1 MGCQVDSW
9 KAQLELA
16 KSRIAEIEDKIA
28 LQRQRA
34 EQNDDT
40 AVRLISVMQESLA
53 RAKAHAQYIEQRI
66 AKHEAHSGRRAA
78 LATLINVAQIERK
91 IVEYDRK
98 AIALENAIRAED
110 DPTSAKRKMQLRD
123 DFMRAIP
130 ALKRQLARAKATPD
144 QAVPAPADV
153 DSQLPSALT

>member
-1 MGCQVDSW
+1 VDSW

-40 AVRLISVMQESLA
+40 AVRLMSVLQESLA

-66 AKHEAHSGRRAA
+66 AAHEADSGRRKAR
-78 LATLINVAQIERK
+78 ATLINLTQIESKIADYERK
-91 IVEYDRK
+91 VST
-98 AIALENAIRAED
+98 LEDAIRAEK
-110 DPTSAKRKMQLRD
+110 DPTLAERKIHQRD
-123 DFMRAIP
+123 DLMRAIP
-130 ALKRQLARAKATPD
+130 ALKSILARAKATE
-144 QAVPAPADV
+144 AP
-153 DSQLPSALT
+153 SRLKP

>member
-1 MGCQVDSW
+1 VDSW

-53 RAKAHAQYIEQRI
+53 RAKAHVQYIEQRI
-66 AKHEAHSGRRAA
+66 AEHAADSGRRTAR
-78 LATLINVAQIERK
+78 ATLINVTWIESR
-91 IVEYDRK
+91 IGEYDRK
-98 AIALENAIRAED
+98 VSTLENAIRAEKNPTLAERKIHQLD
-110 DPTSAKRKMQLRD
+110 DL
-123 DFMRAIP
+123 MRAIP

-144 QAVPAPADV
+144 QAVPASASG
-153 DSQLPSALT
+153 DSRLPSALA

>member
-1 MGCQVDSW
+1 MDSW
-9 KAQLELA
+9 NVQREKA

-28 LQRQRA
+28 QQRQRA

-66 AKHEAHSGRRAA
+66 AADEADSGRRTAR
-78 LATLINVAQIERK
+78 ATLINVTQIERK
-91 IVEYDRK
+91 IAEYERK
-98 AIALENAIRAED
+98 AIELENAIRAEKN
-110 DPTSAKRKMQLRD
+110 PTLAERKIHQRD
-123 DFMRAIP
+123 DLMRAIP

-144 QAVPAPADV
+144 QAVPASANG
-153 DSQLPSALT
+153 DSRLPSALA